1 MKEEHQLSPADS
13 LIMTW
18 FEAMGEST
26 RGFVICCVAMLDDEL
41 RRLIQS
47 KMPTDEDRRKAADD
61 IFDPLKSGSL
71 QSIHAKTQLAYAM
84 GWIDDDTRNDVQQLA
99 RIRNIFAHERESP
112 AFDDP
117 RIQKLVMKLRM
128 IRYVYEEADLKDLTR
143 TDQFMMIGHVES
155 EVSFDTKGKPF
166 AHTLFLSSVHFILSS
181 LEGGRNGS

>member
-1 MKEEHQLSPADS
+1 MK
-13 LIMTW
+13 W

-47 KMPTDEDRRKAADD
+47 KMPTDEDRSKAAGD
-61 IFDPLKSGSL
+61 IFDPVKSGSL

-84 GWIDDDTRNDVQQLA
+84 GWIDDDMRHDVQQLA

-112 AFDDP
+112 SFDDP
-117 RIQKLVMKLRM
+117 RIQKMVMKLRM
-128 IRYVYEEADLKDLTR
+128 IRYVYDEADLKNLTR
-143 TDQFMMIGHVES
+143 TDHFMMIGHVDS

-166 AHTLFLSSVHFILSS
+166 AQTLFLSSVHLIVSS
-181 LEGGRNGS
+181 LEGASSGT